1 MRSYKWAMEAVLAH
15 AEVKVLVYAGVLDLR
30 YNYLALDAWTRSM
43 DWAGAAALRAAPLAQ
58 WTPHGSGGD
67 NDNGTG
73 GGNRSWGEVRRARQL
88 SVLRVSNAGHETCR
102 DRPQACPAFFSDF
115 VLQMSAAS
123 AVPIKTDDDG
133 CNGALPPPEC
143 VYAPHDWDAAHT
155 IRSTSASSPRM
166 CCAHC
171 VSQAFS
177 SWQRSILTEIYLC
190 HACSHH
196 VLEDGNGPGRRR

>member
-1 MRSYKWAMEAVLAH
+1 
-15 AEVKVLVYAGVLDLR
+15 VKVLVYAGVLDLR

-43 DWAGAAALRAAPLAQ
+43 DWAGAAALRAAPLTQ
-58 WTPHGSGGD
+58 WTPHGGGGGGGD
-67 NDNGTG
+67 NDNGPG
-73 GGNRSWGEVRRARQL
+73 GSNRSSWGEVRRARQL

-115 VLQMSAAS
+115 VLQTSAAS
-123 AVPIKTDDDG
+123 AVPSKTDDG
-133 CNGALPPPEC
+133 IPALKNVGKYQSSQDFDLDSYDAPPPEC

-171 VSQAFS
+171 VSRAFP
-177 SWQRSILTEIYLC
+177 SWQRSILAESLPTSRLF
-190 HACSHH
+190 SPR
-196 VLEDGNGPGRRR
+196 N